1 MTKYR
6 LNQITLMVIAI
17 YAAAIV
23 TGIALRV
30 IDNPPDWIAYSTYK
44 DLLPLIIAI
53 PAAYLAFSFQ
63 RRGAYAQ
70 ALRGYWS
77 FLVRAVQG
85 AYIYTYLEKPTQ
97 EQYFRALL
105 DLRIA
110 IDEARGIFKNLP
122 VSERPNGWYPFEPI
136 REIHN
141 DLQSVGYGEK
151 ASEQVLGNLRLR
163 IEKRWKL
170 VRIELLR
177 EFDTDIPTYH
187 FTWYTN
193 LSEKLPDS

>member
-1 MTKYR
+1 MTKNQ
-6 LNQITLMVIAI
+6 LNQITLVVIAI
-17 YAAAIV
+17 YAVAIIV
-23 TGIALRV
+23 GIALRV
-30 IDNPPDWIAYSTYK
+30 FDSPPDWIAYSTYK

-77 FLVRAVQG
+77 LLVRAVQG
-85 AYIYTYLEKPTQ
+85 AYIYTYLDKPTQ
-97 EQYFRALL
+97 EQYSRALL

-110 IDEARGIFKNLP
+110 IDEARGIFQNLP
-122 VSERPNGWYPFEPI
+122 VRKNPNGWYPFEPI

-141 DLQSVGYGEK
+141 DLEKVGYGGK
-151 ASEQVLGNLRLR
+151 ASKMALGKLRSR
-163 IEKRWKL
+163 IAQRWRL

-177 EFDTDIPTYH
+177 EFDRDIPTYH
-187 FTWYTN
+187 YTWYSN
-193 LSEKLPDS
+193 LSDELPNS